1 MAILSVIASELE
13 LCAVNDGFL
22 YRQIHRPYQLNLIR
36 KHKRGEFNLDLC
48 AKGYRYFVDE
58 AAKKYHRDFCGSD
71 DSGVKWHQVFPK
83 DVRAAVCMSLA
94 LQAKQSLDL
103 GEWG

>member
-1 MAILSVIASELE
+1 MAILNVVASELE

-22 YRQIHRPYQLNLIR
+22 YRQIHRPYQLSLLR

-58 AAKKYHRDFCGSD
+58 AAKKYHRDFCGS
-71 DSGVKWHQVFPK
+71 GFHWEWHQVFPK
-83 DVRAAVCMSLA
+83 DVREAVCMSLA

-103 GEWG
+103 GEWE